1 MAVFAHVGLDH
12 LIVIL
17 PAVLVLLLVASATT
31 NRRGQR
37 RTSRGPRRGVTRRG
51 I

>member
-17 PAVLVLLLVASATT
+17 PAVLLLLLVASAMT
-31 NRRGQR
+31 NRRGER
-37 RTSRGPRRGVTRRG
+37 KTSRGPQRSVNRR
-51 I
+51 